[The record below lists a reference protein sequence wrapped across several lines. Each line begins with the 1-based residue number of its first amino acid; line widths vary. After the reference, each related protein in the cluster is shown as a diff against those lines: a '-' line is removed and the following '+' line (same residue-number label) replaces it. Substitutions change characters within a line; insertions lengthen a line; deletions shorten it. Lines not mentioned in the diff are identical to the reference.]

1 MIDLMK
7 RLSELDAGNP
17 NVVSEAEGTV
27 SCSSCGE
34 EFKIAGQ
41 KNGFSHCKDHAGKKP
56 LDESVDLDECGPMGS
71 MGMDRPSTPA
81 TINMTAASGSE
92 LTGMLKDI
100 MQLAGVH
107 QVGPS
112 HLGIEQEPMALT
124 AEPMASVE
132 PANGDSDAEVMRS
145 VIDRMH
151 SDDEE
156 ETDEGQYDNSPNDPR
171 DVPEFDSEEFAHH
184 ENQPGAGFGRRTNQ
198 PNANPTAYESLM
210 AEYKSFVAEA
220 ESKKK
225 VSEAH
230 GRSSW
235 DSNMPSWQDREQASM
250 DYNKREFRRKEHEA
264 EWEQEK
270 RYAQQLKDKERG
282 PWYIKINGKILRSR
296 GEIKVFDWKKGA
308 NNYALAILK
317 NKPELQGNVKL
328 TKSDEDDIMT
338 DA

>member
-1 MIDLMK
+1 MQMIDVLK
-7 RLSELDAGNP
+7 RLAELDAQNP
-17 NVVSEAEGTV
+17 NII
-27 SCSSCGE
+27 
-34 EFKIAGQ
+34 K
-41 KNGFSHCKDHAGKKP
+41 
-56 LDESVDLDECGPMGS
+56 ESVDLEECGPMGM

-100 MQLAGVH
+100 MQLAGMH
-107 QVGPS
+107 QVEPS

-132 PANGDSDAEVMRS
+132 PMQGDSDAEVMRS

-151 SDDEE
+151 PDDEE
-156 ETDEGQYDNSPNDPR
+156 ETDEGMYDNSPNDPR

-210 AEYKSFVAEA
+210 AEYKNFVAEA

-225 VSEAH
+225 VSEVY
-230 GRSSW
+230 GRRSSYYNPM
-235 DSNMPSWQDREQASM
+235 DQERREQGQM
-250 DYNKREFRRKEHEA
+250 DY
-264 EWEQEK
+264 EK
-270 RYAQQLKDKERG
+270 RAFKRDELQHELGHEDDPDFERKMRQQQMDRDRG
-282 PWYIKINGKILRSR
+282 PWYIKIDGRILRSR
-296 GEIKVFDWKKGA
+296 GEIKVFDWRKGA

-317 NKPELQGNVKL
+317 NKPELQGKVKL

-338 DA
+338 DND

>member
-17 NVVSEAEGTV
+17 NIV
-27 SCSSCGE
+27 
-34 EFKIAGQ
+34 K
-41 KNGFSHCKDHAGKKP
+41 
-56 LDESVDLDECGPMGS
+56 ESADLEECGPMGM
-71 MGMDRPSTPA
+71 MGTDRSSTPA

-107 QVGPS
+107 QVEPS
-112 HLGIEQEPMALT
+112 HLGIGQEPAALT
-124 AEPMASVE
+124 AEPMVSVE
-132 PANGDSDAEVMRS
+132 PVQGDSDTEVMRS

-151 SDDEE
+151 TGDEE

-171 DVPEFDSEEFAHH
+171 DVPEFDAEEFAHH

-210 AEYKSFVAEA
+210 AEYKEFVAEA

-225 VSEAH
+225 VSEVY
-230 GRSSW
+230 GRRSSYYNPM
-235 DSNMPSWQDREQASM
+235 DQERREQGQM
-250 DYNKREFRRKEHEA
+250 DY
-264 EWEQEK
+264 EK
-270 RYAQQLKDKERG
+270 RAFKRAELQHELGHEDDPEWQRAQREKERG
-282 PWYIKINGKILRSR
+282 PWYIKIDGRILRSR
-296 GEIKVFDWKKGA
+296 GEIKVFDWRKGA

-317 NKPELQGNVKL
+317 NKPELQGKVKL

-338 DA
+338 DND